1 MLTLAVEIRD
11 GVLGRNVLLPEET
24 DSERGMVG
32 WGDLERTVIQ
42 IHSGSPFP
50 E

>member
-1 MLTLAVEIRD
+1 MLTLAVEIWD
-11 GVLGRNVLLPEET
+11 GVLWRKPEET

-42 IHSGSPFP
+42 SHSGSPLP